1 MSSDLIHIDGSFGE
15 GGGQILRTSLALS
28 VATGRPFRIENI
40 RANRSKPGLLRQH
53 LTAVQAATAISGARV
68 VGDAVNSTCIEFH
81 PDELR
86 CGDYHFSIGTAGSTT
101 LVLQT
106 ILPALMLGEAPSTIS
121 LEGGTH
127 NAYAPSV
134 HFLTRAFL
142 PLVERMGPRV
152 SIELERHGFYPAGGG
167 RICARIEPVKKLT
180 PLTLLERGDEV
191 RRSATATVANL
202 SGDIA
207 KRELAIIQ
215 QKLSF
220 PDEALKIEQIKDA
233 IGPGNILSIEIESE
247 HVTEVF
253 TGFGERGVA
262 AERIAAETAKDV
274 RRYLGSTAPVGRH
287 LADQLMI
294 PFALAGDGEFRTG
307 RLSGHSETN
316 LETIGWFLPSRLEV
330 VNRDDSVDIQAQ

>member
-28 VATGRPFRIENI
+28 IATSQPFRIENI
-40 RANRSKPGLLRQH
+40 RANRPKPGLLRQH
-53 LTAVQAATAISGARV
+53 LTAVHAATAVSGARV
-68 VGDAVNSTCIEFH
+68 EGAAVNSTCVEFH
-81 PDELR
+81 PGMPR
-86 CGDYHFSIGTAGSTT
+86 CGDYPFSIGTAGSTT

-106 ILPALMLGEAPSTIS
+106 ILPALMLGDAPSTVT

-127 NAYAPSV
+127 NTYAPSV
-134 HFLTRAFL
+134 HFLTRSFL
-142 PLVERMGPRV
+142 PVLERMGPRV

-167 RICARIEPVKKLT
+167 RICARIEPAKELA
-180 PLTLLERGDEV
+180 PISILERGSEV
-191 RRSATATVANL
+191 GRRAIATIANL

-215 QKLSF
+215 QKLNFS
-220 PDEALKIEQIKDA
+220 DDDLKIEQVADA
-233 IGPGNILSIEIESE
+233 AGPGNILSVEIESE
-247 HVTEVF
+247 HITEVF

-262 AERIAAETAKDV
+262 AERVAAETAKDV
-274 RRYLGSTAPVGRH
+274 RRYLGSSAPVGRH

-294 PFALAGDGEFRTG
+294 PLALAGASAFRTG

-316 LETIGWFLPSRLEV
+316 LATIGRFLPNRLEAL
-330 VNRDDSVDIQAQ
+330 NRDTSFIIQAH